1 MTLAIGE
8 YFHPASLPVTHV
20 LVEVGA
26 RTAQLPTGLGSR
38 GTRVG
43 MAAARL
49 RGQLR
54 GRPPKLNHRQ
64 ERHIAGLYSTG
75 HYTVREI
82 GELFTVS
89 RSTVYRA
96 VRRADRTA
104 DSDAAH
110 SAGEPA
116 PGCSQH

>member
-1 MTLAIGE
+1 M
-8 YFHPASLPVTHV
+8 
-20 LVEVGA
+20 
-26 RTAQLPTGLGSR
+26 QTGIDSR
-38 GTRVG
+38 GTRLAV
-43 MAAARL
+43 AAKRI

-64 ERHIAGLYSTG
+64 ERHIVGLYSTG

-89 RSTVYRA
+89 PATVSRA
-96 VRRADRTA
+96 LRRADLTA

-110 SAGEPA
+110 NAGQPA
-116 PGCSQH
+116 PGMQPT